1 MKKGLVLE
9 GGGIRG
15 IFSAGVLDVLME
27 EGIEFDGGIGV
38 SAGAAFGCNYKSR
51 QPRRAIRY
59 NLKYAK
65 DPRYSSVRSLLKT
78 GDLFNAQFCY
88 HDIPNKLYPFD
99 WKAFRENPME
109 FYLVCTDVETGKPV
123 YHLCGEEN
131 EWEMLEWFRASGSM
145 PLVSRM
151 VEIDGQKL
159 LDGGISDSIPL
170 RFMEKK
176 GYDRNV
182 VILTRPANYVKEPA
196 SMMRVISR
204 VLQKYP
210 ETVQA
215 MEKRHIVYN
224 ETLAYI
230 RQREAGKYA
239 FVIRPETDLD
249 VGRVE
254 HDRYKIREAYKA
266 GRRAARRHLDALRRF
281 LEAADKDQT
290 ATTSASII
298 ANAPVQKT
306 AGKETAPEETAA
318 AQTEKK
324 DVTTPALVEIEEN
337 GVFVQ
342 EKADS
347 VTTPALVEVEEGSP
361 LMEKKEDPEET
372 ARKEAA
378 AYRAVVFPD
387 TLDEADD
394 SFERPQPFV
403 DRQQLAE
410 RLEAEEEQR
419 EEYEEAK
426 KAAAL
431 KAEAERI
438 AAEKA
443 EAERIA
449 AEKAEAERI
458 AREKAEAERIAAEKA
473 EAERIAAE
481 KAERIAKEKAEAE
494 RIAREKAEAERIA
507 REKAEAERIAAEK
520 AEAERIAAEKAE
532 AERIAAEKA
541 EAERIA
547 KEKAE
552 AERIAREKAEAERI
566 AREKAEAERIARE
579 KAEAERI
586 AREKAEA
593 ERIAAEKAE
602 AERIARE
609 KAEAERIARE
619 KAEAERIAAEK
630 AEAERIAREKAEAER
645 IAAEKAEA
653 ERIAREK
660 AEAERIAAE
669 KAEAERIAAEKAE
682 AERIAREK
690 AEAERIAAE
699 KRAAAREAARKARE
713 EKLAAEKAAAEK
725 EAAEKAA
732 ALKEA
737 MERAAAARASQVSEG
752 AETVGT
758 GMHVR
763 GRRHKKTWKP
773 GNMKT
778 LKQPEKKED

>member
-1 MKKGLVLE
+1 MIVYSEYVEGVTMKKGLVLE

-15 IFSAGVLDVLME
+15 IFSAGVMDVLME
-27 EGIEFDGGIGV
+27 EGIKFDGGIGV

-159 LDGGISDSIPL
+159 LDGGITDSIPL

-431 KAEAERI
+431 KAEADRI

-473 EAERIAAE
+473 EAERIAA
-481 KAERIAKEKAEAE
+481 
-494 RIAREKAEAERIA
+494 EKAEAERIA

-593 ERIAAEKAE
+593 ERIAREKAEAERIAAEKAEAERIAREKAEAERIAREKVEAERIAAEKAE

-645 IAAEKAEA
+645 IAA
-653 ERIAREK
+653 
-660 AEAERIAAE
+660 
-669 KAEAERIAAEKAE
+669 
-682 AERIAREK
+682 EK

>member
-1 MKKGLVLE
+1 MIVSSEYVEGVTMKKGLVLE

-159 LDGGISDSIPL
+159 LDGGITDSIPL

-431 KAEAERI
+431 KAEADRI

-473 EAERIAAE
+473 EAERIAA
-481 KAERIAKEKAEAE
+481 
-494 RIAREKAEAERIA
+494 EKAEAERIA

-593 ERIAAEKAE
+593 ERIARAE
-602 AERIARE
+602 AERIAG
-609 KAEAERIARE
+609 
-619 KAEAERIAAEK
+619 EK

>member
-15 IFSAGVLDVLME
+15 IFSAGVMDVLME
-27 EGIEFDGGIGV
+27 EGIKFDGGIGV
-38 SAGAAFGCNYKSR
+38 SAGAAFGCNYKSG

-65 DPRYSSVRSLLKT
+65 DPRYSSVRSLLTT

-123 YHLCGEEN
+123 YHLCGDEN

-145 PLVSRM
+145 PLVSRV

-159 LDGGISDSIPL
+159 LDGGITDSIPL
-170 RFMEKK
+170 RFMEK
-176 GYDRNV
+176 
-182 VILTRPANYVKEPA
+182 
-196 SMMRVISR
+196 R

-324 DVTTPALVEIEEN
+324 DATTPALVELEEN
-337 GVFVQ
+337 GAFVQ

-361 LMEKKEDPEET
+361 MVSINPSLHC
-372 ARKEAA
+372 
-378 AYRAVVFPD
+378 
-387 TLDEADD
+387 
-394 SFERPQPFV
+394 FV
-403 DRQQLAE
+403 TNE
-410 RLEAEEEQR
+410 
-419 EEYEEAK
+419 
-426 KAAAL
+426 
-431 KAEAERI
+431 
-438 AAEKA
+438 
-443 EAERIA
+443 
-449 AEKAEAERI
+449 
-458 AREKAEAERIAAEKA
+458 
-473 EAERIAAE
+473 
-481 KAERIAKEKAEAE
+481 
-494 RIAREKAEAERIA
+494 
-507 REKAEAERIAAEK
+507 
-520 AEAERIAAEKAE
+520 
-532 AERIAAEKA
+532 
-541 EAERIA
+541 
-547 KEKAE
+547 
-552 AERIAREKAEAERI
+552 
-566 AREKAEAERIARE
+566 
-579 KAEAERI
+579 
-586 AREKAEA
+586 
-593 ERIAAEKAE
+593 
-602 AERIARE
+602 
-609 KAEAERIARE
+609 
-619 KAEAERIAAEK
+619 
-630 AEAERIAREKAEAER
+630 
-645 IAAEKAEA
+645 
-653 ERIAREK
+653 
-660 AEAERIAAE
+660 
-669 KAEAERIAAEKAE
+669 
-682 AERIAREK
+682 
-690 AEAERIAAE
+690 
-699 KRAAAREAARKARE
+699 
-713 EKLAAEKAAAEK
+713 
-725 EAAEKAA
+725 
-732 ALKEA
+732 
-737 MERAAAARASQVSEG
+737 
-752 AETVGT
+752 
-758 GMHVR
+758 
-763 GRRHKKTWKP
+763 
-773 GNMKT
+773 
-778 LKQPEKKED
+778 